1 MVKEKNIG
9 YIEAINGGV
18 LEIEFPDIEQ
28 AKSYPSPEWVSKD
41 VTEDLR
47 YKNSSLAR
55 FGIPE
60 VAI

>member
-1 MVKEKNIG
+1 MKLKKLAVKMFSILLSVILLNTQFVFAAR
-9 YIEAINGGV
+9 Y
-18 LEIEFPDIEQ
+18 Q
-28 AKSYPSPEWVSKD
+28 D

-60 VAI
+60 AAI